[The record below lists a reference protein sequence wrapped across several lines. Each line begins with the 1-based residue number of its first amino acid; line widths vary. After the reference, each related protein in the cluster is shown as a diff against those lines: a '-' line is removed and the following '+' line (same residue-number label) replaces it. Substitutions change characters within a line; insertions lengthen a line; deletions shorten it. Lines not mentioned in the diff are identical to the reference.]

1 MKRYVLAAAAILA
14 SATSVSAA
22 ISAAE
27 TARLTSAAQVVQDI
41 RNDIPQQYWDRA
53 HASP

>member
-1 MKRYVLAAAAILA
+1 MKRFVLAAAAMLA
-14 SATSVSAA
+14 TATSVSAA
-22 ISAAE
+22 ISGAE